1 MKSQLIV
8 FVFTLF
14 FFGICS
20 NIFSQDIILLKSGEE
35 IKTKVQ
41 EVGIDKINYKK
52 FENLTGPTYTVEKSK
67 VFMITY
73 ENGAKDIFETKAV
86 EPDKAVK
93 NVIKEPVVSQDA
105 FIQPGKQRLDYMK
118 SGRVSLNG
126 KSLTKE
132 ECRKILSEDEEAIK
146 IFNSGKLL
154 ITIGDVLAGAD
165 LGYSLYMGFK
175 INKGL
180 IVKSPAVVLGIAFGG
195 LASSIVVTVIGWNK
209 VKKAVYIYNSKI
221 DE

>member
-73 ENGAKDIFETKAV
+73 ENGTKDVFEKAV
-86 EPDKAVK
+86 EPVNTVKAIINEQVTSTEQ
-93 NVIKEPVVSQDA
+93 I
-105 FIQPGKQRLDYMK
+105 IQPVKQKLDYLR
-118 SGRVSLNG
+118 SGIVTLNG
-126 KSLTKE
+126 KLLTKE
-132 ECRKILSEDEEAIK
+132 ECLKIISEDKDALK
-146 IFNSGKLL
+146 KYNSGKLL
-154 ITIGDVLAGAD
+154 MKIGNGLAGAD
-165 LGYSLYMGFK
+165 LGYSLFMGFK
-175 INKGL
+175 INQGY
-180 IVKSPAVVLGIAFGG
+180 VVQSPAVVLGIAFGG

-221 DE
+221 KE